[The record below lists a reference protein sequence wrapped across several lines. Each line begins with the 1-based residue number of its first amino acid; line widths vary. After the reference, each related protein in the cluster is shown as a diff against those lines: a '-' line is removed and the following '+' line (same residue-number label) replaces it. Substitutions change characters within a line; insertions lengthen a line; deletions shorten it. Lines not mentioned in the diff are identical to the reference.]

1 MTPHPRRALRRL
13 LALLALAVPAAAAP
27 PVNLLLVF
35 MDNVGYGDLGCYGHP
50 QVRTPHL
57 DRLAREGARCTQFY
71 VVTSSCTP
79 SRGALLTGRHPG
91 RNGLPHQLAGTE
103 NWHGIGLPHRERIL
117 PQLLRPAGYATG
129 CFGKWNLGFA
139 PGSRPT
145 ERGFDEFLGFRAG
158 NIGYYDHLYNHE
170 RDTFRGTDPVVLEGY
185 STDLFADAAI
195 DFIRRHADRPW
206 FAYVAFNAAHFN
218 TAQNVAPGRAPT
230 WEVPAE
236 HLAAYGWPADEPD
249 PRRRYLAV
257 LTALDAALGRML
269 GALDALGLRERTLVA
284 VLSDN
289 GAFML
294 PGRGLEVASNAPLRS
309 GGTTCYEGGIR
320 VPALFRLPGRIPAGT
335 TVTAMLSQLD
345 LVPLALGLAGLTPPA
360 DRVLDG
366 RDPLPA
372 LAGRAPSPH
381 ARLGFAYAGT
391 TALREGSFKVVRPA
405 PTAPWEL
412 YDVESDVAESRNLAG
427 ERPADVA
434 RLTAA
439 HAAWVADLA
448 RDASPRAAWTP
459 PSRKAR

>member
-1 MTPHPRRALRRL
+1 MTPYSRRALRRL
-13 LALLALAVPAAAAP
+13 LAWLTLAVPAAAAT
-27 PVNLLLVF
+27 PVNLLLLFV
-35 MDNVGYGDLGCYGHP
+35 DNVGYGDLGCYGHP

-91 RNGLPHQLAGTE
+91 RNGLSHQLAGTE

-117 PQLLRPAGYATG
+117 PELLRPAGYATG

-158 NIGYYDHLYNHE
+158 NIGYYDHLYNYE
-170 RDTFRGTDPVVLEGY
+170 RDTFRGTAPVVLEGY

-206 FAYVAFNAAHFN
+206 FAYVPFNAAHFN
-218 TAQNVAPGRAPT
+218 TAQNVAPGRAPS

-236 HLAAYGWPADEPD
+236 YLAAYGWPADEPD

-269 GALDALGLRERTLVA
+269 GALDSLGLRERTLVA

-320 VPALFRLPGRIPAGT
+320 VPALFRLPGRIPAGS

-381 ARLGFAYAGT
+381 PRLGFAYAGA
-391 TALREGSFKVVRPA
+391 TALREGPLKVVRPA

-412 YDVESDVAESRNLAG
+412 YDVETDVAESRNLAG

-439 HAAWVADLA
+439 HAAWVADLS
-448 RDASPRAAWTP
+448 RDASPRALWTP